1 MKRGSEWFPRSLE
14 HAVVHI
20 VDQRFHLEIDGALHH
35 RCLNLL
41 PLTCPLTMQQ
51 RGQDTHRQQRR
62 AMLVHDGGAGR
73 RRHLTGPSGC
83 PGQTRH
89 GLQQQILSRQV
100 SIRAILAVSR
110 RRGVND
116 PGVDALDVVVP

>member
-1 MKRGSEWFPRSLE
+1 MIRTFWVRT
-14 HAVVHI
+14 VRTV
-20 VDQRFHLEIDGALHH
+20 
-35 RCLNLL
+35 
-41 PLTCPLTMQQ
+41 
-51 RGQDTHRQQRR
+51 
-62 AMLVHDGGAGR
+62 AG
-73 RRHLTGPSGC
+73 TGPSGC